1 MTAEQRAPTRTTLG
15 QAIAHALDRAQARID
30 DAYWRFTRQAKA
42 KPPSLVVS
50 EAYRERTLLRARL
63 ITIRLGKVE
72 REPVRGWRR

>member
-1 MTAEQRAPTRTTLG
+1 MTDEQRAPTRATLG
-15 QAIAHALDRAQARID
+15 AAISHALDLVQARID

-42 KPPSLVVS
+42 KPPSLVVPD
-50 EAYRERTLLRARL
+50 AYRERALLRGRL